1 MRFIRTRT
9 SINYEADKQSH
20 LSYVPP
26 VEVLQSTISSIP
38 GKGKSVVVE
47 GVRSLTG
54 QIRQPVA
61 SQTTEDSTSHGTDA
75 PASEQTP
82 QAEAPRMMT
91 NRELLISLHQKVDRN
106 HDWVKRQLTSIV
118 EGMTVAH
125 NTVRNNTYYSH
136 EIYKRT
142 WAILATM
149 KTEDELIAMNIHEL

>member
-9 SINYEADKQSH
+9 SIDYEADKQNH
-20 LSYVPP
+20 LSFVPL
-26 VEVLQSTISSIP
+26 VEVLQSTISYVP
-38 GKGKSVVVE
+38 GKGKSMVVE

-61 SQTTEDSTSHGTDA
+61 SQTTDDSASHGTDA
-75 PASEQTP
+75 PTSEQIP
-82 QAEAPRMMT
+82 HAEAPRMMT

-106 HDWVKRQLTSIV
+106 HHWVKCQLASIV

-125 NTVRNNTYYSH
+125 NTVRKNTYYSH

-142 WAILATM
+142 WAIL
-149 KTEDELIAMNIHEL
+149 